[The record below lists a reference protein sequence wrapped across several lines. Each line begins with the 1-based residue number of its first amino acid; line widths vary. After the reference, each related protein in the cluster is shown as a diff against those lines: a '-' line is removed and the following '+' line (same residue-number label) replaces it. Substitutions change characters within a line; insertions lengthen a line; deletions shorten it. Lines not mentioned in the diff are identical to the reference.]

1 MSSVNDF
8 ITTALWWLK
17 RHVFACKTKSRLVV
31 SFCCSWFYDVEV
43 SGAWSWQLLKVNCL
57 FPPSHALT
65 HSCAGRIVWLTE
77 FLEIRHYYV
86 LCVSI
91 LESCESCQI
100 YWTFEL
106 QIGKTVFTSAF
117 LMKITGNMCWIIFNV
132 PVFPSWAFEL
142 RKNGS
147 WIHKA
152 VKQKANTARTESDIL
167 NSRSRVCSVWKCVN
181 SFKKE
186 KQWFTWGIYK
196 K

>member
-8 ITTALWWLK
+8 ITTASWWLK
-17 RHVFACKTKSRLVV
+17 HHVFACKTKSRLVV
-31 SFCCSWFYDVEV
+31 SFCCSWFYDIEV

-77 FLEIRHYYV
+77 FLEIRHYV

-106 QIGKTVFTSAF
+106 QIGKTVLRQLSWWKLQEICVGLFSMFQFFPLGLLNCVRKGVEFTEQSN
-117 LMKITGNMCWIIFNV
+117 K
-132 PVFPSWAFEL
+132 
-142 RKNGS
+142 
-147 WIHKA
+147 
-152 VKQKANTARTESDIL
+152 KQTLLVQNRT
-167 NSRSRVCSVWKCVN
+167 
-181 SFKKE
+181 F
-186 KQWFTWGIYK
+186 
-196 K
+196 

>member
-8 ITTALWWLK
+8 ITTASWWLK

-77 FLEIRHYYV
+77 FLEIRHYV

-142 RKNGS
+142 RKKGS
-147 WIHKA
+147 RIHRA
-152 VKQKANTARTESDIL
+152 VKQKANTARTQSDT
-167 NSRSRVCSVWKCVN
+167 RVLCMKMCQ
-181 SFKKE
+181 FLQKRK
-186 KQWFTWGIYK
+186 TLIYMRNL
-196 K
+196 